1 MPTVLRVATR
11 DRPSRPWY
19 LRHFD
24 SLRCGLTWRDTLVG
38 LGMTALIAAL
48 LSGFR
53 YGEIPEYAV
62 GAVSAQEIRA
72 AQDLTY
78 EDREATA
85 ERRAAARNSIP
96 NLYELDTQLIDGKEQ
111 EIARAFSVARDLILE
126 RQVPLQAPL
135 PAAQQREILKEL
147 EALVGK
153 SLPPDVL
160 PVLLKH
166 RFSITLE
173 NQLIK
178 ALDLLLRGGIVQ
190 DKTRFLE
197 DQKSGIV
204 LRDSLTPVERPLAGG
219 YRARSLE
226 DATTQLRQI
235 ELEFVMLPAADRAK
249 IVQSLRGFI
258 VPTLIPQD
266 RETNR
271 RRETAAAGVPPVE
284 LRIRQ
289 GAIIVRSG
297 EVVTEGIAKQLEAL
311 RSVRR
316 PRSVAGQFGGFA
328 FFIVVLSYSVWRF
341 FVHHQTR
348 HRKIRNHMLLILVAI
363 GSVVLVMRAMTG
375 LAEILSERFSAEAFR
390 DPLSVCYAIPFAA
403 GAVLVTLLV
412 DATFGIISS
421 VFFAALVGL
430 FYGDPFLGAYA
441 LTGSLAG
448 IYSVRQYKDR
458 AALLKAGLTIG
469 LLNTMT
475 LLAVLLLRQSPLTLA
490 RTVPELGFAYLG
502 GILTS
507 AVVSLML
514 PGLEWLFK
522 ITTDIRLLEL
532 SNLNAPILRRL
543 SVEAPGTYHHSL
555 MLGTLGE
562 AAAEAIGANSL
573 LVRVG
578 AYYHDIG
585 KMLKPEYFVE
595 NQVYDTSKHETLSP
609 NMSTLII
616 ASHVKDGLELAKQI
630 GLAQAVRD
638 MIPQHHGTRVM
649 TYFYHKA
656 KGSADDR
663 NGEVVEADFR
673 YPGPKPQTREAA
685 ILMMADAVEAASRT
699 LSKPSPAQIQGMIN
713 RLIDGIVADGQF
725 EECDITLR
733 DIQIVKESFLK
744 TLTGLYHRRVDYPG
758 YDFSKAE
765 AEENRSIPSSGGMQ
779 PAKAPQGQS

>member
-1 MPTVLRVATR
+1 MPTILRMAKR
-11 DRPSRPWY
+11 ERPSRPWY
-19 LRHFD
+19 LRHLD
-24 SLRCGLTWRDTLVG
+24 NLRCQLTGRDGLVG
-38 LGMTALIAAL
+38 FGCAAAIAAL
-48 LSGFR
+48 LTGFR

-62 GAVSAQEIRA
+62 GAISAQEVRA

-78 EDREATA
+78 EDREATE
-85 ERRAAARNSIP
+85 ERRAAARNSVPI
-96 NLYELDTQLIDGKEQ
+96 LYELDGQLIESKEQ
-111 EIARAFSVARDLILE
+111 EIARAFSAARDLILE
-126 RQVPLQAPL
+126 RQVPLQGRI
-135 PAAQQREILKEL
+135 PAAKQREILQEL
-147 EALVGK
+147 EALIGRTFP
-153 SLPPDVL
+153 SDVL
-160 PVLLKH
+160 QVFLKH
-166 RFSITLE
+166 RFSVALE
-173 NQLIK
+173 SQLIK
-178 ALDLLLRGGIVQ
+178 ALDVVLRSGIVQ
-190 DKTRFLE
+190 NKARFLE
-197 DQKSGIV
+197 DQKSGIL

-219 YRARSLE
+219 YRPRSLE
-226 DATTQLRQI
+226 DALTQLRQI
-235 ELEFVMLPAADRAK
+235 QLEFFMLPAEDRAK
-249 IVQSLRGFI
+249 IVQSLRGFL

-266 RETNR
+266 RETER
-271 RRETAAAGVPPVE
+271 RRESAAASVAPVE

-297 EVVTEGIAKQLEAL
+297 EVVTPGIAKQLEAL

-316 PRSVAGQFGGFA
+316 PRSVAGQFAGFA
-328 FFIVVLSYSVWRF
+328 FFIVVLSYAVWRF

-348 HRKIRNHMLLILVAI
+348 HRKIRNHMLLILVVI
-363 GSVVLVMRAMTG
+363 GSIVLVMRAMTG
-375 LAEILSERFSAEAFR
+375 LAEILSERFSADAFR
-390 DPLSVCYAIPFAA
+390 DPLSLCYAIPFAA

-412 DATFGIISS
+412 DATFGIMSS
-421 VFFAALVGL
+421 IFLATLVGL

-469 LLNTMT
+469 LLNAMT
-475 LLAVLLLRQSPLTLA
+475 LLAVVLLRQSPLTLA
-490 RTVPELGFAYLG
+490 RTAPELGFAYLG

-507 AVVSLML
+507 GLVSMML
-514 PGLEWLFK
+514 PGLEWLFE

-532 SNLNAPILRRL
+532 SNLNAPVLRRL

-585 KMLKPEYFVE
+585 KMFKPEYFVE
-595 NQVYDTSKHETLSP
+595 NQVYDTSKHESLSP

-616 ASHVKDGLELAKQI
+616 ASHVKDGLELARQI
-630 GLAQAVRD
+630 GLGQAIRD

-649 TYFYHKA
+649 SYFYHKA
-656 KGSADDR
+656 KGSADER
-663 NGEVVEADFR
+663 NGGVVESDFR

-699 LSKPSPAQIQGMIN
+699 LSNPSPAQIQGMIS

-758 YDFSKAE
+758 YDFRSTESE
-765 AEENRSIPSSGGMQ
+765 ADKSAPPSGGVQ
-779 PAKAPQGQS
+779 PAKTPQGQP

>member
-1 MPTVLRVATR
+1 MPTVLRVAKR
-11 DRPSRPWY
+11 ERPSKPWY
-19 LRHFD
+19 LRHLD
-24 SLRCGLTWRDTLVG
+24 NLRCLLTGRDALVG
-38 LGMTALIAAL
+38 LGVALAISAL
-48 LSGFR
+48 LTGFR
-53 YGEIPEYAV
+53 YSEIPEYPV
-62 GAVSAQEIRA
+62 GAISAQEVRA

-78 EDREATA
+78 EDQEATA
-85 ERRAAARNSIP
+85 ERRAAARNSVPI
-96 NLYELDTQLIDGKEQ
+96 LYELDGQLIDGREQ
-111 EIARAFSVARDLILE
+111 EIARAFSAARDLILE
-126 RQVPLQAPL
+126 RQVPLQGPV
-135 PAAQQREILKEL
+135 PAAKQRVVLQDL
-147 EALVGK
+147 EGLIGR
-153 SLPPDVL
+153 SLPSDVL

-166 RFSITLE
+166 RFSVALE
-173 NQLIK
+173 GQIIK
-178 ALDLLLRGGIVQ
+178 ALDVVLRNGIVR
-190 DKTRFLE
+190 DKDRFLD
-197 DQKSGIV
+197 DQKKGIM
-204 LRDSLTPVERPLAGG
+204 LRDSLAPVERPLAGG

-226 DATTQLRQI
+226 DAVTQLRQI
-235 ELEFVMLPAADRAK
+235 QLEFFMLPAEDRAK
-249 IVQSLRGFI
+249 IVQALRGFL

-266 RETNR
+266 GETNR
-271 RRETAAAGVPPVE
+271 RRESAAASVPPVE

-297 EVVTEGIAKQLEAL
+297 EVVTAGIAKQLEAL

-316 PRSVAGQFGGFA
+316 PRSVAGQFAGFA
-328 FFIVVLSYSVWRF
+328 FFIVVLSYAVWRF

-348 HRKIRNHMLLILVAI
+348 HRKIRNHMLMILVVI
-363 GSVVLVMRAMTG
+363 GSVVLVMRVMTG
-375 LAEILSERFSAEAFR
+375 LAEILSERFSAQAFR
-390 DPLSVCYAIPFAA
+390 DPLSLCYAIPFAA

-412 DATFGIISS
+412 DATFGILSA
-421 VFFAALVGL
+421 VFLAALVGL
-430 FYGDPFLGAYA
+430 FYSDPFLGAYA
-441 LTGSLAG
+441 LAGSLAG

-469 LLNTMT
+469 LLNAMT
-475 LLAVLLLRQSPLTLA
+475 LLAVVLLRQSPLTLA
-490 RTVPELGFAYLG
+490 RMAPELGFAYLG

-507 AVVSLML
+507 ALVSLML

-532 SNLNAPILRRL
+532 SNLNAPVLRRL
-543 SVEAPGTYHHSL
+543 AVEAPGTYHHSL

-585 KMLKPEYFVE
+585 KMFKPEYFVE
-595 NQVYDTSKHETLSP
+595 NQVYDTSKHESLSP

-616 ASHVKDGLELAKQI
+616 ASHVKDGLELARQI

-649 TYFYHKA
+649 SYFYHKA

-699 LSKPSPAQIQGMIN
+699 LSNPSPAQIQGMIN
-713 RLIDGIVADGQF
+713 RLIDGIMADGQF
-725 EECDITLR
+725 DECDITLR
-733 DIQIVKESFLK
+733 DIQMVKESFLK
-744 TLTGLYHRRVDYPG
+744 TLTGLHHRRLDYPG
-758 YDFSKAE
+758 YDFRSTENE
-765 AEENRSIPSSGGMQ
+765 AYSSSPPSGGVQ
-779 PAKAPQGQS
+779 QAKAPPSQ